1 MARRRS
7 GSGPIFAFV
16 DGIFLLP
23 LVLPPTV
30 VGFFALLLFF
40 GRNGPLG
47 KLLLH
52 FGATIVFSWPATVI
66 AAAVVAFPLM
76 YLTARAA
83 LEQVDS
89 HFLQA
94 ARTLGASEWRVF
106 REVALPLAWPG
117 VLAGT
122 ILSFARAL
130 GEFGATLMLAGNIP
144 GRTATIPI
152 AIYFAVEADDI
163 QHGHRLVPDRR
174 ADFAGAAGG
183 AVLLD
188 DSQAPGRAR
197 GLGADVPIEVHI
209 RRAAGFTL
217 GCVVLVRQPPLS
229 ILGSSGAGK
238 SMLLRCIA
246 GLEQPDLGRIV
257 LNDGTLLDTEKH
269 IQLPPESGECACS
282 FSITRSFPIKRWRE
296 NIEFGL
302 RLSSANERSRSEARP
317 ARTRARL
324 WRWRTVTR

>member
-1 MARRRS
+1 MDWSPIWISLATSITATAITLVAGLSAAVWRERR
-7 GSGPIFAFV
+7 GGPAMPLV

-30 VGFFALLLFF
+30 VGFFLLLLL
-40 GRNGPLG
+40 GRNGPIG
-47 KLLLH
+47 ELLLH

-83 LEQVDS
+83 LEQVDPQ
-89 HFLQA
+89 FLQA

-130 GEFGATLMLAGNIP
+130 GEFGATLMVAGNIP

-163 QHGHRLVPDRR
+163 RSALGWCAIDVVISL
-174 ADFAGAAGG
+174 ALLAGLYYWTSMQG
-183 AVLLD
+183 
-188 DSQAPGRAR
+188 PGRAR
-197 GLGADVPIEVHI
+197 LA
-209 RRAAGFTL
+209 RR
-217 GCVVLVRQPPLS
+217 
-229 ILGSSGAGK
+229 
-238 SMLLRCIA
+238 
-246 GLEQPDLGRIV
+246 
-257 LNDGTLLDTEKH
+257 
-269 IQLPPESGECACS
+269 
-282 FSITRSFPIKRWRE
+282 
-296 NIEFGL
+296 
-302 RLSSANERSRSEARP
+302 
-317 ARTRARL
+317 
-324 WRWRTVTR
+324 